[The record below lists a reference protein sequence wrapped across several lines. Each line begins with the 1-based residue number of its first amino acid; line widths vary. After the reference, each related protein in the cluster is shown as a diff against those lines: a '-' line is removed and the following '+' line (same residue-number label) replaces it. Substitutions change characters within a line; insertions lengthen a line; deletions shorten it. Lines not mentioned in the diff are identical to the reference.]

1 MPSVRKPSTSS
12 PGSPDPILDFKKAC
26 PWLPDDFASDVS
38 RVLLTLSS
46 RDERNQRF
54 ADLFWHVT
62 RIDISSLNGRE
73 FARMTSDELQA
84 RLGDNIIA
92 EKKIE
97 DYNALLRKEFTVNAP
112 SAMKCRQCGAG
123 VQWNVGQTR
132 SADEGSTVFVSC
144 KPCGTRW
151 KM

>member
-1 MPSVRKPSTSS
+1 VKEQKMSARQKPQA
-12 PGSPDPILDFKKAC
+12 ILDFKISC
-26 PWLPDDFASDVS
+26 PWLPPDFADEVS
-38 RVLLTLSS
+38 KVLCGILSH
-46 RDERNQRF
+46 DERNQRF
-54 ADLFWHVT
+54 TDLMWHAS
-62 RIDISSLNGRE
+62 RIDITGLRGRE
-73 FARMTSDELQA
+73 FARMTSEELQA

-97 DYNALLRKEFTVNAP
+97 DYNALLRKEFSVNAP
-112 SAMKCRQCGAG
+112 SAMKCRRCGAG

-144 KPCGTRW
+144 RPCGTRW

>member
-1 MPSVRKPSTSS
+1 MSARANNAAVPS
-12 PGSPDPILDFKKAC
+12 LDFKQAC
-26 PWLPDDFASDVS
+26 PWLPADFAAEVS
-38 RVLLTLSS
+38 RVLRSISS
-46 RDERNQRF
+46 TDERNQRF
-54 ADLFWHVT
+54 TDLMWHSS
-62 RIDISSLNGRE
+62 RIDLGRLSGRE
-73 FARMTSDELQA
+73 FARMTSEELQM

-97 DYNALLRKEFTVNAP
+97 DYNALLRKEFSVNAP
-112 SAMKCRQCGAG
+112 SAMKCRKCGAG